1 MTTLSIIQ
9 PSKRRL
15 VVSLPKVEVVLIIL
29 LMKLLVNA
37 KSSIKLSKVQYQ
49 LHNLLNQF
57 LPLKL
62 SNQRQPH
69 RLSNQ
74 HQFNKNNQFLLY
86 KRHLYPQYNQ
96 LLQFKRHQC
105 LQFKNKSLLQ
115 LLLLH
120 IFHQILNLLQLQSQ
134 SLPTQL
140 LHQYLNQL
148 LLRLQLQWKF
158 QHQQYQNLKH
168 NQTQQVNQNPSIP
181 KNQLQTL
188 NKLWLVKPFKVLF
201 KCTKLNKIN
210 SQN

>member
-1 MTTLSIIQ
+1 MKTLLPMKLEAQPRKLKYMQRLLMKLWRLMTTLSIIQ

-74 HQFNKNNQFLLY
+74 HQFNKNN
-86 KRHLYPQYNQ
+86 H

-158 QHQQYQNLKH
+158 QHQ
-168 NQTQQVNQNPSIP
+168 
-181 KNQLQTL
+181 
-188 NKLWLVKPFKVLF
+188 
-201 KCTKLNKIN
+201 
-210 SQN
+210 